1 MRRFRRLLSPPL
13 QQLLA
18 QPSRGTLGRG
28 AASMAADLA
37 GNVGACQAFMHL
49 ATDAVQAAME
59 SPFLEEVAS
68 GATGALCCV
77 SLPPGETAE
86 LEMLHCWPPL

>member
-1 MRRFRRLLSPPL
+1 
-13 QQLLA
+13 
-18 QPSRGTLGRG
+18 
-28 AASMAADLA
+28 MAANLA

-77 SLPPGETAE
+77 SLPPGETA
-86 LEMLHCWPPL
+86 CRA